1 MIAIVAADEQWGIG
15 RAGQL
20 QRPISE
26 DLKRFKALTLGK
38 VIIYGRKTLATYP
51 GQKPLPGRENFML
64 SRTVTDQTYDHDLR
78 IFTSL
83 EDLLAACEAEK
94 KAGRKEEDFIVV
106 GGAAVYRLLL
116 PYTNEV
122 MLTRLETELPADA
135 YFPNLEEK
143 SFVLVEKS
151 ESRMDGEFSYH
162 YEFWRREEEKR

>member
-1 MIAIVAADEQWGIG
+1 
-15 RAGQL
+15 
-20 QRPISE
+20 
-26 DLKRFKALTLGK
+26 
-38 VIIYGRKTLATYP
+38 
-51 GQKPLPGRENFML
+51 ML

-94 KAGRKEEDFIVV
+94 KAGRKEEDFIIV

-151 ESRMDGEFSYH
+151 ESRMDGELSYH

>member
-64 SRTVTDQTYDHDLR
+64 SRTSADQTCDRSLR
-78 IFTSL
+78 IFASL
-83 EDLLAACEAEK
+83 EDLLAACEDEK
-94 KAGRKEEDFIVV
+94 KPAGKKRTS
-106 GGAAVYRLLL
+106 LLL
-116 PYTNEV
+116 A
-122 MLTRLETELPADA
+122 ELLFTGFFYPIRTK
-135 YFPNLEEK
+135 LC
-143 SFVLVEKS
+143 
-151 ESRMDGEFSYH
+151 
-162 YEFWRREEEKR
+162 

>member
-20 QRPISE
+20 QHPISE

-64 SRTVTDQTYDHDLR
+64 SRTSADQTCDRSLR
-78 IFTSL
+78 TFASL
-83 EDLLAACEAEK
+83 EDLLAACEDEK

-106 GGAAVYRLLL
+106 GGASVYRLLL

-122 MLTRLETELPADA
+122 MLTRLEAKLSADA
-135 YFPNLEEK
+135 YFPNLDEEAF
-143 SFVLVEKS
+143 SLVEKS
-151 ESRMDGEFSYH
+151 ESRTDGELRYH
-162 YEFWRREEEKR
+162 FELWRREEAK